1 MKSVHLGHRARMR
14 ERYRAGGERAMQTH
28 ELLEMLLY
36 HAVAQRDVNPLSH
49 ALLERFGSLDG
60 VFSATKEELI
70 GVSGVGDR
78 VAELILQSGRASL
91 AMLNAPLWEKKPPAF
106 DDYCALGEHF
116 VSYFES
122 HPSQATV
129 AMLLDARL
137 CCLSLFELA
146 PLDFGSAGV
155 RADSLIGRGIALGAT
170 VVALAHNHPHGPAYP
185 SHSDVVSAQVFSQ
198 ALSDSGFFLLEHYVI
213 SGRDYVGFRH
223 HFCVQ
228 EGASAPICAF
238 LSSKERVVQNDG

>member
-14 ERYRAGGERAMQTH
+14 ERYRTGGERAMQSH
-28 ELLEMLLY
+28 ELLEILLY
-36 HAVAQRDVNPLSH
+36 HAVAQKDVNPLSH

-60 VFSATKEELI
+60 VFSATKEELTAL
-70 GVSGVGDR
+70 SGVGDR
-78 VAELILQSGRASL
+78 VAELILQSGKASL
-91 AMLNAPLWEKKPPAF
+91 AMLNAPLWEAQPPVF
-106 DDYCALGEHF
+106 DDYSALGAYF
-116 VSYFES
+116 VSYFEK

-129 AMLLDARL
+129 AMLLDAKL

-155 RADSLIGRGIALGAT
+155 RTDGLIGRGIAHGAT

-185 SHSDVVSAQVFSQ
+185 SHSDVISEQIFSQ
-198 ALSDSGFFLLEHYVI
+198 ALADCGFFLLEHYVI

-223 HFCVQ
+223 HFSVQ
-228 EGASAPICAF
+228 ECASAPICAF
-238 LSSKERVVQNDG
+238 LNSKERVAKNDC